1 MNKLKTTLL
10 ALIFSAFTTP
20 LLAGSSDFAGPY
32 IAIMGQEAGVEL
44 DGSYT
49 DGDSTVTS
57 GAGGKI
63 VEAASGEIGYSLPL
77 GDTLFISVGYIKTP
91 GAAEISKHDD
101 AANAA
106 DIKVEADNFE
116 TMYIA
121 PSIAVSESSAIY
133 LKLGN
138 SRADLSITGDYTGT
152 ASTELDGDTVALGT
166 TTLFPSGVFIRAE
179 AGLTTY
185 DQIEVNDIGTADSD
199 SAGQKGDVVA
209 DPSIAYGGITLG
221 YKF

>member
-10 ALIFSAFTTP
+10 ALVFGAFTTP

-32 IAIMGQEAGVEL
+32 IAVMGQEAGVEL

-49 DGDSTVTS
+49 DGDGTVTS

-63 VEAASGEIGYSLPL
+63 VEAGSAEIGYNLPL
-77 GDTLFISVGYIKTP
+77 GDTFFVSVGYSRTP
-91 GAAEISKHDD
+91 GEAEISKHDD
-101 AANAA
+101 AADAA
-106 DIKVEADNFE
+106 DIVVKADNFE
-116 TMYIA
+116 TAYIA

-133 LKLGN
+133 IKLG
-138 SRADLSITGDYTGT
+138 STQADLNVTGDYTGT
-152 ASTELDGDTVALGT
+152 ASTELSGDTVAFGT
-166 TTLFPSGVFIRAE
+166 TTLFPSGAFIKAE

-209 DPSIAYGGITLG
+209 DPSIAYGGITIG